1 MSFKIHRESH
11 TIENIAKTIGEDL
24 ERITDEIQRNSN
36 AIKLHEEHSEAEE
49 DELYNLKGDLHRM
62 SIRVNGMEKQLAL
75 LLKQSQNNTKIIG
88 ELLKQRA
95 SPIPEQRKR
104 ASPIPEQR
112 KVPPMILTAPDIKRT
127 ASRYQPQ
134 HPYFQQAAAQSA
146 ARKAY
151 CWLTQSS
158 NDEKNKL
165 KQDKLVK
172 EYYADKTTDARRE
185 AIVKELMAMARC
197 KDKCKLQGK
206 TLISS
211 KGCGDDDAVR
221 KFIMGKLQSSKYI
234 EGKTGKKSVL
244 TRRRA
249 KTALKSPGGYD
260 AKSFRV

>member
-49 DELYNLKGDLHRM
+49 DELYNLEGDLHRM

-75 LLKQSQNNTKIIG
+75 LLKQSQHNTKIIE

-95 SPIPEQRKR
+95 SPIPEQRK
-104 ASPIPEQR
+104 E
-112 KVPPMILTAPDIKRT
+112 PPMILTAPDIKRT
-127 ASRYQPQ
+127 VSRYEPQ
-134 HPYFQQAAAQSA
+134 HPFFKRAAAQSA

-206 TLISS
+206 TLGSS
-211 KGCGDDDAVR
+211 KGCADDDALRAFVM
-221 KFIMGKLQSSKYI
+221 KKLESSEFHDK
-234 EGKTGKKSVL
+234 KTGKKAVL
-244 TRRRA
+244 VPRRKRA

>member
-24 ERITDEIQRNSN
+24 ERITDEIQRNTN
-36 AIKLHEEHSEAEE
+36 AIRLHEEHSEGEE

-62 SIRVNGMEKQLAL
+62 NIRVNDMENQLAL
-75 LLKQSQNNTKIIG
+75 LLKQSRHNTKIVE

-95 SPIPEQRKR
+95 SPIPEQRKG
-104 ASPIPEQR
+104 
-112 KVPPMILTAPDIKRT
+112 PPMILSPTDIKRT
-127 ASRYQPQ
+127 VSRYEPQ
-134 HPYFQQAAAQSA
+134 HPFFKRAAAQSA

-206 TLISS
+206 TLVSS
-211 KGCGDDDAVR
+211 KGCGDDAAVR
-221 KFIMGKLQSSKYI
+221 KFVMDKLQSSKFI
-234 EGKTGKKSVL
+234 EKKTGKKTVL
-244 TRRRA
+244 VPRRPRS